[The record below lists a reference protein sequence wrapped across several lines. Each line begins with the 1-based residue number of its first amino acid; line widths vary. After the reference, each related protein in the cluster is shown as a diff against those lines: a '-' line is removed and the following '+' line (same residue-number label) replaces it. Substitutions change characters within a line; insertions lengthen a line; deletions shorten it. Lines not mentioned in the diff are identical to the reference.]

1 MRFGTADLWNTNVGT
16 SRIISKLYK
25 HPLYTPG
32 KAYFD
37 VGVVEAQ
44 KILEFTNYVMPI
56 CLPMRPIDD
65 EDALEGKDITS
76 MIMCTYH
83 YSYIEPGFF
92 YWNPGENSET

>member
-65 EDALEGKDITS
+65 EDALEGKKNTDRNNFEE
-76 MIMCTYH
+76 
-83 YSYIEPGFF
+83 SYWLVKHFLDLTFWE
-92 YWNPGENSET
+92 Y